1 MIQRCFS
8 IRLVKQLFRCLLVS
22 TPIYMIAILQV
33 GTQTITSSD
42 IVPLLTQYQL
52 LTPLIREVL
61 IDQAIAA
68 IELPEEILQATC
80 EAFYEQQQIGDPE
93 MRQQWLQ
100 QTGLSEPQLINL
112 ATRSLRIQAFKQ
124 QRWGQVIE
132 SDFLVNKS
140 HLDQISYSLLRTT
153 SPEIAQ
159 ELYFRIQSGEQDFA
173 EAATEYTE
181 GEEAKTGGLIGPV
194 PLTQAHPA
202 IIERLRQGKT
212 GQLFPPIQI
221 DQWFVL
227 VRLEQRLAAQLD
239 DATKQKLLD
248 HRFESWLT
256 EQMQQPQPAAQ
267 PQPSEPPTKSNT
279 RLQQPVLPA
288 NVNLAAQAS

>member
-8 IRLVKQLFRCLLVS
+8 IQLVKQPFRCLLVS

-61 IDQAIAA
+61 IDQAIVAV
-68 IELPEEILQATC
+68 ELPEDILQATC
-80 EAFYEQQQIGDPE
+80 EAFYEQQQIADPE

-112 ATRSLRIQAFKQ
+112 ATRALRIQAFKQ
-124 QRWGQVIE
+124 QRWGQIIE
-132 SDFLVNKS
+132 SDFLMNKS
-140 HLDQISYSLLRTT
+140 HLDQISYSLLRTS

-159 ELYFRIQSGEQDFA
+159 ELYFRIQSGEQEFA
-173 EAATEYTE
+173 AAATEYSE

-194 PLTQAHPA
+194 PLTQSHPA
-202 IIERLRQGKT
+202 ILERLRQGKT
-212 GQLFPPIQI
+212 GQLFPPMPI

-227 VRLEQRLAAQLD
+227 VRLEQRIAAQLD

-248 HRFESWLT
+248 HRFEGWLT
-256 EQMQQPQPAAQ
+256 EQMKQPQPTAQ
-267 PQPSEPPTKSNT
+267 PPTAPPPTATT
-279 RLQQPVLPA
+279 RLQQPVLPSNA
-288 NVNLAAQAS
+288 NLAAKAS